1 MPRTACAESAQVS
14 ARTLLAILSF
24 WVAPVGPA
32 LALDVS
38 VTGIPDEELTASV
51 EGASLLRQQVE
62 QETGASAQEL
72 VGIAQAD
79 YQRLLAVLYE
89 AGYFGAAVSIELDG
103 REAADMSPV
112 TPPRS
117 VDTAIISIETGPQ
130 FTFGQAEVAPLAP
143 GTELP
148 EGFRIGAPAGLSVL
162 RSATA
167 SAVSAWRDE
176 GHAKAAPADQ
186 SIVAR
191 HRESRLDA
199 SIRIAPGPKLRFG
212 DLEFTGETT
221 VRPERLREITAL
233 PEGTVFTPQELQD
246 ATRRLQRTGTF
257 RSVALIEDETPN
269 PDGTLDVTARVVDEA
284 PRRFGFGGE
293 ITTQEGVAIRSF
305 WTHRNF
311 FGGAER
317 LRIEADIEGIGG
329 EFGGTDFRLG
339 ARFTRP
345 ATFDEDIDYYIEAE
359 IEQLDEPE
367 FFARQASVETGIERY
382 VNENFNYRI
391 GVGARRANT
400 RDAFGENQYALLLLP
415 VGATLDFR
423 DDQFDAREGYY
434 VDAETAPFLAVSG
447 ADNGLLTTLDLRG
460 YQTFGVES
468 PVTFAVRGQLGSLI
482 GPELPVAPA
491 DFLFYSGGGGTV
503 RGQDYQSLGVTL
515 PSGALVGGRSFLGL
529 SAEIRAR
536 TSGALGFVGFID
548 AGYIGEESF
557 PDGSGEWHSGA
568 GVGLRY
574 ATPVGPI
581 RLDVAVPTS
590 GGDDD
595 DNSFQVYIGI
605 GQSF

>member
-1 MPRTACAESAQVS
+1 M
-14 ARTLLAILSF
+14 ARHLIAVVAVVLAHSI
-24 WVAPVGPA
+24 PA
-32 LALDVS
+32 DALEVR
-38 VTGIPDEELTASV
+38 VTGISDEDLRGSLE
-51 EGASLLRQQVE
+51 EASLLREQVV

-89 AGYFGAAVSIELDG
+89 AGYFGAVVSIDLDG
-103 REAADMSPV
+103 REASDLSPV
-112 TPPRS
+112 APPRR
-117 VDTAIISIETGPQ
+117 VDTAVIAVETGPL
-130 FTFGQAEVAPLAP
+130 FRFGQAEVAPLAP

-148 EGFRIGAPAGLSVL
+148 TGFRLGEPAGLSIL
-162 RSATA
+162 RTATA
-167 SAVSAWRDE
+167 VAVDAWRDE
-176 GHAKAAPADQ
+176 GHAKAGPADQ

-191 HRESRLDA
+191 HSEARLDA
-199 SIRIAPGPKLRFG
+199 RIGIEPGPKLRFG
-212 DLEFTGETT
+212 DLTFTGETT

-233 PEGTVFTPQELQD
+233 PQGELFTPQELQD

-257 RSVALIEDETPN
+257 RSVALIESETPN

-293 ITTQEGVAIRSF
+293 VTTQEGVAIRSF

-317 LRIEADIEGIGG
+317 LRVEADIEGIGG

-415 VGATLDFR
+415 VGATLDLR
-423 DDQFDAREGYY
+423 DDEFDAREGYY
-434 VDAETAPFLAVSG
+434 ADAETAPFLAVSG

-460 YQTFGVES
+460 YRTFGVER
-468 PVTFAVRGQLGSLI
+468 PVTFAVRGQLGSLV

-515 PSGALVGGRSFLGL
+515 PSGARVGGRSFLGL

-536 TSGALGFVGFID
+536 SSGALGYVGFLD

-581 RLDVAVPTS
+581 RLDVAVPVS
-590 GGDDD
+590 GGDD